1 MTHKISVV
9 KFCRDGSH
17 GYVVLDV
24 GRSQA
29 KSVERGQ
36 HREMMRGLKSRLKSV
51 PHTMYVRSMLRS
63 DNTFGVLSPETMG
76 MSGSMHQRDLV
87 IAEERIERRRREEE
101 EEEGGEE
108 EEEEEKST
116 AEGVRRNEGHVGK
129 KTKEEEEDLDIAEW

>member
-1 MTHKISVV
+1 
-9 KFCRDGSH
+9 
-17 GYVVLDV
+17 
-24 GRSQA
+24 
-29 KSVERGQ
+29 
-36 HREMMRGLKSRLKSV
+36 MMRGLKSRLKSV

-101 EEEGGEE
+101 EEEGE